1 MHEHAILGGMKR
13 PGEVGAEGLQI
24 ATLTGAAVVD
34 APCGATLHAV
44 IIDRMPESEKA
55 QKNASHEMRSS
66 LSFLRDTVLT
76 PALAAWAEQRQT
88 STRLRTLSRA
98 AACSAGALQSLPLPL
113 AL

>member
-24 ATLTGAAVVD
+24 TTLTGAAVVD
-34 APCGATLHAV
+34 APCSATLHAV

-66 LSFLRDTVLT
+66 SCLLDTVLT
-76 PALAAWAEQRQT
+76 PALAGWVAQRQT
-88 STRLRTLSRA
+88 STRLRTVSRA
-98 AACSAGALQSLPLPL
+98 AA
-113 AL
+113 